1 MMAVSF
7 LLVFFVKI
15 PVDSFLLSMIKTR
28 VDWGVRVKGVGV
40 RKPWKKHSLTLR
52 RSCNSQQFSNSL
64 EGPHPANTAE
74 LTIGTEGICLLQCG
88 KSNFQLNK
96 STTR

>member
-40 RKPWKKHSLTLR
+40 RKPSKKNIPLYCEGAAIHSSFRIPLKGPILPTRPSLPSEQR
-52 RSCNSQQFSNSL
+52 AFAYYNVESQTSN
-64 EGPHPANTAE
+64 
-74 LTIGTEGICLLQCG
+74 
-88 KSNFQLNK
+88 
-96 STTR
+96 

>member
-40 RKPWKKHSLTLR
+40 RKPWKKTFLYIAKEL
-52 RSCNSQQFSNSL
+52 QF
-64 EGPHPANTAE
+64 TAVFE
-74 LTIGTEGICLLQCG
+74 
-88 KSNFQLNK
+88 FP
-96 STTR
+96 